1 MDSWERFDETVLPN
15 KEVCYSNLNI
25 EDITDAHDRY
35 AKNIYKE
42 FNNENLGDYYDFH
55 VQIDTLLLAGVFK
68 NFRNKCIE
76 VYELDPA
83 YFLSA
88 PG

>member
-42 FNNENLGDYYDFH
+42 FNNENLGDYYDLH
-55 VQIDTLLLAGVFK
+55 VQIDTLLLC
-68 NFRNKCIE
+68 RCI
-76 VYELDPA
+76 
-83 YFLSA
+83 
-88 PG
+88 